1 MIMASAACILCA
13 YGARGQ
19 EIAALQRRMASG
31 RDAVRVT
38 ETADAAAAVRAV
50 EQRTKSTKVN
60 GYTIVILFDNTQQ
73 ARENAVKAKETFEE
87 NFKGVNI
94 DVTYENPWF
103 TVSVGRYLTME
114 EAIIEL
120 GRIRS
125 VFPKAFPRSA
135 EMDIADFI
143 SGKGGVGGYGVRKIP
158 LDISAR
164 GAYAPAC
171 GYTPRGAR
179 HGRHDIYGHVAVPLH
194 ESLP

>member
-1 MIMASAACILCA
+1 MQRAGIFEAVDLLPQSHGDQI
-13 YGARGQ
+13 ARIGRRR
-19 EIAALQRRMASG
+19 IAQNQDG
-31 RDAVRVT
+31 
-38 ETADAAAAVRAV
+38 TADAAAAVRAV

-73 ARENAVKAKETFEE
+73 AHENAVKAKETFEE

-143 SGKGGVGGYGVRKIP
+143 IDPEAAAAAENAAATANAATAAK
-158 LDISAR
+158 
-164 GAYAPAC
+164 
-171 GYTPRGAR
+171 
-179 HGRHDIYGHVAVPLH
+179 
-194 ESLP
+194 EE

>member
-31 RDAVRVT
+31 RDAVHVT

-143 SGKGGVGGYGVRKIP
+143 IDP
-158 LDISAR
+158 EAE
-164 GAYAPAC
+164 AAA
-171 GYTPRGAR
+171 A
-179 HGRHDIYGHVAVPLH
+179 
-194 ESLP
+194 ESTAATANAANAATAAKEE

>member
-1 MIMASAACILCA
+1 M
-13 YGARGQ
+13 
-19 EIAALQRRMASG
+19 
-31 RDAVRVT
+31 
-38 ETADAAAAVRAV
+38 

-120 GRIRS
+120 GRLGQLLDGTTGIRS
-125 VFPKAFPRSA
+125 IHSSLIRLCLIFTLSKKSLFRRSNPSKA
-135 EMDIADFI
+135 
-143 SGKGGVGGYGVRKIP
+143 
-158 LDISAR
+158 
-164 GAYAPAC
+164 
-171 GYTPRGAR
+171 
-179 HGRHDIYGHVAVPLH
+179 
-194 ESLP
+194 